1 LAAAGAGKLPS
12 HEFLEA
18 TMLKFKVTYASL
30 TADNQELHAQLD
42 KAFAEVRAKLGMT
55 FPFYV
60 GGQARTS
67 ATTSPSFNPAHTAT
81 RLADVS
87 NATPAEVNEA
97 VAAARKAYPKWRA
110 TPWQERARLLER
122 AAEIIRERSYELT
135 AWLVLENGKNR
146 VEALGEIEETA
157 DLYDYY
163 AQQMRANDGFIRD
176 MAKLSPNDTNTS
188 VLRPYGVWAVVAPF
202 NFPYALL
209 GAPMAAALVTGNTV
223 VGKPASDT
231 PISGALIAE
240 IFHQAG
246 FPDGTVNLVVGPG
259 RSVGQTLIDHPD
271 VDGVTFTGSYE
282 IGFHQLFKNF
292 SKKYPKPCIAEMGGK
307 NPAVISQH
315 ADIEKAAQ
323 GVFRSAF
330 GMGGQKCSA
339 CSRVFVHQAV
349 ADLFVQ
355 RLKEL
360 AEAAVIGDP
369 SDKKV
374 FLGPVGVKSGFED
387 YQRYVDLARQD
398 GKLETGG
405 EVCGGDL
412 SGGYFVKPTIVT
424 GLPSDHEL
432 MRQEMFLPIVCVETF
447 STLDEG
453 LNKANNTDLGLTAG
467 FFSEKESEVEEFLD
481 RIEAGVVY
489 VNRPAGATTGAWPG
503 VQPFG
508 GWKGSGSSGKN
519 IGGLYTVQCYMRE
532 QSRTVTR

>member
-1 LAAAGAGKLPS
+1 
-12 HEFLEA
+12 
-18 TMLKFKVTYASL
+18 MLKFKVTYASL

-42 KAFAEVRAKLGMT
+42 KAFAEVKAKLGMT

-60 GGQARTS
+60 GGKAIISQ
-67 ATTSPSFNPAHTAT
+67 TTSSSFNPAHTQT
-81 RLADVS
+81 LLAKVS

-97 VAAARKAYPKWRA
+97 VAAARKAYPEWRA
-110 TPWQERARLLER
+110 TPWQERCRLLER

-163 AQQMRANDGFIRD
+163 AQQMRANDGFIRE
-176 MAKLSPNDTNTS
+176 MNKLSPNDTNTS

-231 PISGALIAE
+231 PISGALLAE

-246 FPDGTVNLVVGPG
+246 FPAGTVNLVVGPG
-259 RSVGQTLIDHPD
+259 RSVGQTLIENPD
-271 VDGVTFTGSYE
+271 VDGVTFTGSYDV
-282 IGFHQLFKNF
+282 GFHQLYKNF
-292 SKKYPKPCIAEMGGK
+292 AKKYPKPCIAEMGGK
-307 NPAVISQH
+307 NPAVVSQH
-315 ADIEKAAQ
+315 ADLEKAAQ

-339 CSRVFVHQAV
+339 CSRVYVHESV
-349 ADLFVQ
+349 ADKFTQ

-374 FLGPVGVKSGFED
+374 FLGPVGVKSGYED
-387 YQRYVDLARQD
+387 YQRFVELARKD
-398 GKLETGG
+398 GKVVTGG
-405 EVCGGDL
+405 EVCSGDL
-412 SGGYFVKPTIVT
+412 AGGYFVQPTIVT
-424 GLPSDHEL
+424 GLPSHHEL
-432 MRQEMFLPIVCVETF
+432 MRQELFLPIVCVETF
-447 STLDEG
+447 ATLDEG
-453 LNKANNTDLGLTAG
+453 LKKANDTDLGLTAG
-467 FFSEKESEVEEFLD
+467 FFSEKENEVEEFLD

>member
-1 LAAAGAGKLPS
+1 
-12 HEFLEA
+12 
-18 TMLKFKVTYASL
+18 MLKFKVTYASL
-30 TADNQELHAQLD
+30 TADNEELHGELD
-42 KAFAEVRAKLGMT
+42 KAFAKVKETSGIT
-55 FPFYV
+55 FPFYI
-60 GGQARTS
+60 GGKARKS
-67 ATTSPSFNPAHTAT
+67 ESFSSSTNPADHKTVIGKVCNST
-81 RLADVS
+81 V
-87 NATPAEVNEA
+87 AEVQEA
-97 VAAARKAYPKWRA
+97 VAAARKAYPDWRA
-110 TPWQERARLLER
+110 TPWQERAKLVER
-122 AAEIIRERSYELT
+122 AAEIIRERSMELT

-163 AQQMRANDGFIRD
+163 AQQLRENGGFIRE
-176 MAKLSPNDTNTS
+176 MNKLSPNDTNTS

-246 FPDGTVNLVVGPG
+246 FPDGVVNLVVGSG
-259 RSVGQTLIDHPD
+259 RTVGQALIDNPD
-271 VDGVTFTGSYE
+271 VDGVTFTGSYD
-282 IGFHQLFKNF
+282 IGFHHLYKNF
-292 SKKYPKPCIAEMGGK
+292 SAKYPKPCIAEMGGK
-307 NPAVISQH
+307 NPAVISEH

-339 CSRVFVHQAV
+339 CSRVFVDEKI
-349 ADLFVQ
+349 ADKFIG
-355 RLKEL
+355 RLKEV

-374 FLGPVGVKSGFED
+374 FMGPVGVKSGYED
-387 YQRYVDLARQD
+387 FKRFAELAKKD
-398 GKLETGG
+398 GQVITGAEVMGG
-405 EVCGGDL
+405 EFA
-412 SGGYFVKPTIVT
+412 GGYFVKPTIVT

-432 MRQEMFLPIVCVETF
+432 MVQELFLPIVCVEKVK
-447 STLDEG
+447 SLDEG
-453 LNKANNTDLGLTAG
+453 LRRANQTDLGLTAG
-467 FFSEKESEVEEFLD
+467 FFSEKENEVEEFLD

-519 IGGLYTVQCYMRE
+519 IGGLYTLQCYMRE
-532 QSRTVTR
+532 QSRTVTRG

>member
-1 LAAAGAGKLPS
+1 
-12 HEFLEA
+12 
-18 TMLKFKVTYASL
+18 MLKFKVTYASL

-42 KAFAEVRAKLGMT
+42 KAFADVKAKLGTT

-60 GGQARTS
+60 GGKARLSEQTS
-67 ATTSPSFNPAHTAT
+67 SSFNPAHSAT
-81 RLADVS
+81 LLAKVS
-87 NATPAEVNEA
+87 NATPADVNEA

-163 AQQMRANDGFIRD
+163 AQQMRANDGFVRD

-231 PISGALIAE
+231 PISGALVAE

-315 ADIEKAAQ
+315 ADLEKAAQ

-339 CSRVFVHQAV
+339 CSRVFVHESV
-349 ADLFVQ
+349 ADKFVQ

-369 SDKKV
+369 SDKQV
-374 FLGPVGVKSGFED
+374 FLGPVGVKSGYED
-387 YQRYVDLARQD
+387 YQRYVELARKD
-398 GKLETGG
+398 GKIESGG
-405 EVCGGDL
+405 QVCGGDL
-412 SGGYFVKPTIVT
+412 SGGYFVQPTIVT

-432 MRQEMFLPIVCVETF
+432 MRQEMFLPIVCVEKF

>member
-1 LAAAGAGKLPS
+1 
-12 HEFLEA
+12 
-18 TMLKFKVTYASL
+18 MLKFKVTYASL
-30 TADNQELHAQLD
+30 TADNDELHAQLD
-42 KAFAEVRAKLGMT
+42 EAFKRVGSQLGKT

-60 GGQARTS
+60 GGQARHS
-67 ATTSPSFNPAHTAT
+67 QQTTDSTNPANTSC
-81 RLADVS
+81 LLGKVC
-87 NATPAEVNEA
+87 NATPEDVREA
-97 VAAARKAYPKWRA
+97 VAAAARAYPKWRA

-122 AAEIIRERSYELT
+122 AAEIIRERSLELT

-163 AQQMRANDGFIRD
+163 AQQMRANDGFVRE
-176 MAKLSPNDTNTS
+176 MNKLSPQDTNTS

-231 PISGALIAE
+231 PISGSLIAE

-246 FPDGTVNLVVGPG
+246 FPEGTVNLVVGSG
-259 RSVGQTLIDHPD
+259 RSVGQTLIEHPE
-271 VDGVTFTGSYE
+271 VAGVTFTGSYD
-282 IGFHQLFKNF
+282 IGFHQLYKNF

-307 NPAVISQH
+307 NPALVSQH
-315 ADIEKAAQ
+315 ADVEKAAQ

-339 CSRVFVHQAV
+339 CSRVYVHESV
-349 ADLFVQ
+349 ADKFIQ

-360 AEAAVIGDP
+360 AEAAVVGDP

-374 FLGPVGVKSGFED
+374 FLGPVGVKSGYED
-387 YQRYVDLARQD
+387 YQRFCEMARKD
-398 GKLETGG
+398 GKVVTGG
-405 EVCGGDL
+405 SVCGGDL
-412 SGGYFVKPTIVT
+412 AGGYFVKPTIVT
-424 GLPSDHEL
+424 DLPSDHLLMKQEL
-432 MRQEMFLPIVCVETF
+432 FLPIVCVEKVK
-447 STLDEG
+447 SLDEA
-453 LNKANNTDLGLTAG
+453 LTRANDTDLGLTAG

-519 IGGLYTVQCYMRE
+519 IGGLYTLPCYLRE
-532 QSRTVTR
+532 QSRTITR

>member
-1 LAAAGAGKLPS
+1 
-12 HEFLEA
+12 
-18 TMLKFKVTYASL
+18 MLKFKVTYASL
-30 TADNQELHAQLD
+30 TADNDELHAQLD
-42 KAFAEVRAKLGMT
+42 QAFAQVGSQLGKT
-55 FPFYV
+55 LPFYV
-60 GGQARTS
+60 GGKPRQS
-67 ATTSPSFNPAHTAT
+67 DQTTDSTNPADTN
-81 RLADVS
+81 RLLARVC
-87 NATPAEVNEA
+87 NATPADVNEA
-97 VAAARKAYPKWRA
+97 VAAAARAYPKWRA

-122 AAEIIRERSYELT
+122 AAEIIRERSLELT

-163 AQQMRANDGFIRD
+163 AQQMRANEGFVRE
-176 MAKLSPNDTNTS
+176 MNKLSPQDTNTS

-231 PISGALIAE
+231 PISGSLIAE

-246 FPDGTVNLVVGPG
+246 FPEGTVNLVVGSG
-259 RSVGQTLIDHPD
+259 RSVGQTLIEHPE
-271 VDGVTFTGSYE
+271 VAGVTFTGSYD
-282 IGFHQLFKNF
+282 IGFHQLYKNF

-307 NPAVISQH
+307 NPALVSQH
-315 ADIEKAAQ
+315 ADLEKAAQ

-339 CSRVFVHQAV
+339 CSRVYVHESV
-349 ADLFVQ
+349 AERFIQ

-360 AEAAVIGDP
+360 AEAAVVGDP

-374 FLGPVGVKSGFED
+374 FLGPVGVKSGYED
-387 YQRYVDLARQD
+387 YQRYCEMAHKD
-398 GKLETGG
+398 GKVVTGG
-405 EVCGGDL
+405 SVYGGDL
-412 SGGYFVKPTIVT
+412 AGGYFVRPTIVT
-424 GLPSDHEL
+424 DLPSDHLLMKQEL
-432 MRQEMFLPIVCVETF
+432 FLPIVCVEKVK
-447 STLDEG
+447 SLDEA
-453 LNKANNTDLGLTAG
+453 LTRANDTDLGLTAG

-519 IGGLYTVQCYMRE
+519 IGGLYTLQCYLRE
-532 QSRTVTR
+532 QSRTITR